1 MQQLAADE
9 CEIDLRL
16 IRIKRKK

>member
-9 CEIDLRL
+9 CEIDLGL
-16 IRIKRKK
+16 IRIKRKR